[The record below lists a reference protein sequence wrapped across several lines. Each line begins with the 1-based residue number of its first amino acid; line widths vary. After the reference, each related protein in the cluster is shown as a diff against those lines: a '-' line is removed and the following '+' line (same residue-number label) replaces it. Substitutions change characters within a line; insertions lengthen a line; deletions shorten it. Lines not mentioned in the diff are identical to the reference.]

1 MKFVHAKRMF
11 SIAVLLFFGLSIII
25 SFQNCGMSGFIT
37 SQDSAVVPG
46 EMDLSSSNGT
56 TNLTTLPKGQLTHFE
71 IPDQLVSLKIAIM
84 EMSQDQLLGYSFLL
98 SKFVTISLDG
108 KSYQEVSI
116 ADTQVTKILTVRA
129 FQKYNP
135 GVSRSTN
142 LVPAVLVTYLDQQG
156 KTLYGVFVTKSRNW
170 TRLDFAY
177 ECSPMLRGSSGS
189 SEIVAYCTDSRDS
202 KNYFQRLDLDGSK
215 IGGIVQTSEAFEF
228 SNAKPSGSNTFF
240 SNNWTKKINTA
251 TGSVTTLPAIT
262 PTLESWATGV
272 YRSDRNTLVYLASD
286 YLSIVEVNL
295 VTGQSTTLLSSIYQ
309 FNTFAI
315 DENSF
320 IVYNQ
325 QTRAKYIVSAVSA
338 ATVTPVGDEVLGYAI
353 SSKHLALFSPNPN
366 SATIRMDVKLFDVKT
381 LEAVSLCSAA
391 APSGS
396 DFYGNMIG
404 YNDFNSFFANSIGTD
419 PQVSGMNMA
428 FIMDRSCNDLYLP
441 TISNDIRNDKYIR
454 TMYKYNISTFQNQVL
469 LSNTIDRDGNGYF
482 GNFLALDNG
491 SLYFTLANNNDAVY
505 ATNGSGSLSNMLVGR
520 TSSQYNGDSP
530 VAAWNY
536 SIIRMQLASG
546 QGFSYLLPR
555 EDTGIVRFSL
565 PKIKSTPMAK
575 FLTNGG
581 KNYVLMIR
589 ESDSDTATTEAYGF
603 QFYNENHVLVKREQ
617 VKVNIF
623 SPTITYM
630 SRADYANTESPYI
643 GMKLSSPDNGTTKN
657 TFMIANLQTQ
667 TVSVVEAPTTVTFT
681 YDTIVTADGN
691 VLGFGGFCQVNQ
703 KRCISNPFNEVFDN
717 TNSASMYISNYTGG
731 FYYINLYVGN
741 MYSFRQYSYDGNVG
755 FTKIKDFGS
764 NSGAF
769 SLDNRFL
776 YFYDYGTKKTVV
788 HDIDKNTSRE
798 LTNLFDSVSPIKGGL
813 FASLKEANDTYSH
826 WYVDFATL
834 NAQKIDDLSGGVESF
849 YPSTGTATGL
859 TNNIGSDLLIVFS
872 PTQCVFVNLVT
883 KKVVKRFSMP
893 QSSLQ
898 VWEGDGKIL
907 LGQLTA
913 MSYIPVYASYKY
925 KLVLMDLKTLAEQE
939 IDISQYSTFI
949 CRGFSNSDTYCIG
962 EKSGRR
968 YLLRYL
974 NGSTNFEEVTEL
986 NSERY
991 FGGLVKLGKDL
1002 TFFSFSAV
1010 NYVQR
1015 YMNIGSPRMGTIGD
1029 GWEGYVYKK

>member
-325 QTRAKYIVSAVSA
+325 QTRAKYISSVQSA
-338 ATVTPVGDEVLGYAI
+338 
-353 SSKHLALFSPNPN
+353 
-366 SATIRMDVKLFDVKT
+366 
-381 LEAVSLCSAA
+381 
-391 APSGS
+391 
-396 DFYGNMIG
+396 
-404 YNDFNSFFANSIGTD
+404 
-419 PQVSGMNMA
+419 
-428 FIMDRSCNDLYLP
+428 
-441 TISNDIRNDKYIR
+441 
-454 TMYKYNISTFQNQVL
+454 
-469 LSNTIDRDGNGYF
+469 
-482 GNFLALDNG
+482 
-491 SLYFTLANNNDAVY
+491 
-505 ATNGSGSLSNMLVGR
+505 
-520 TSSQYNGDSP
+520 
-530 VAAWNY
+530 
-536 SIIRMQLASG
+536 
-546 QGFSYLLPR
+546 
-555 EDTGIVRFSL
+555 
-565 PKIKSTPMAK
+565 
-575 FLTNGG
+575 
-581 KNYVLMIR
+581 
-589 ESDSDTATTEAYGF
+589 
-603 QFYNENHVLVKREQ
+603 
-617 VKVNIF
+617 
-623 SPTITYM
+623 
-630 SRADYANTESPYI
+630 
-643 GMKLSSPDNGTTKN
+643 
-657 TFMIANLQTQ
+657 
-667 TVSVVEAPTTVTFT
+667 
-681 YDTIVTADGN
+681 
-691 VLGFGGFCQVNQ
+691 
-703 KRCISNPFNEVFDN
+703 
-717 TNSASMYISNYTGG
+717 
-731 FYYINLYVGN
+731 
-741 MYSFRQYSYDGNVG
+741 
-755 FTKIKDFGS
+755 
-764 NSGAF
+764 
-769 SLDNRFL
+769 
-776 YFYDYGTKKTVV
+776 
-788 HDIDKNTSRE
+788 
-798 LTNLFDSVSPIKGGL
+798 
-813 FASLKEANDTYSH
+813 
-826 WYVDFATL
+826 
-834 NAQKIDDLSGGVESF
+834 
-849 YPSTGTATGL
+849 
-859 TNNIGSDLLIVFS
+859 
-872 PTQCVFVNLVT
+872 
-883 KKVVKRFSMP
+883 
-893 QSSLQ
+893 
-898 VWEGDGKIL
+898 
-907 LGQLTA
+907 
-913 MSYIPVYASYKY
+913 
-925 KLVLMDLKTLAEQE
+925 
-939 IDISQYSTFI
+939 
-949 CRGFSNSDTYCIG
+949 
-962 EKSGRR
+962 
-968 YLLRYL
+968 
-974 NGSTNFEEVTEL
+974 
-986 NSERY
+986 
-991 FGGLVKLGKDL
+991 
-1002 TFFSFSAV
+1002 
-1010 NYVQR
+1010 QR
-1015 YMNIGSPRMGTIGD
+1015 P
-1029 GWEGYVYKK
+1029 